1 MLLSVLFDKSSV
13 ADELGFCCFASPCVV
28 EELSLRL
35 CTFNLHLLCCRLL
48 AQVLERGLTWRYGE
62 LWVERLVGEFKK
74 RTKYRTHGEPELT
87 MMRDY
92 LLRCALK
99 MVQLS
104 SAQELL
110 TWQEFKARSK
120 VGPREGSGG
129 KVDPGCYSR
138 GQLLGAGKP
147 AEASAWTL
155 QLQQKVKKTMRDAVD
170 QGDLGEDE
178 HALWLEA
185 WPLLSVF
192 KHERAFLS
200 GGGYA
205 TSAAYGR
212 SRSRDGS
219 HVAVAYEA
227 PSGELKPYAAQVGYY
242 LRLHLPGHVLESE
255 DRELRIAICDFWPYK
270 EPFEDQDLCEFLLFG
285 EDKGSR
291 TSTFA
296 DLDYPVLLD
305 NIEAPLFVHR
315 FTGAHGNACMAF
327 APLRFKT
334 GGPRARAGKGD
345 DE

>member
-1 MLLSVLFDKSSV
+1 V
-13 ADELGFCCFASPCVV
+13 
-28 EELSLRL
+28 RL

-48 AQVLERGLTWRYGE
+48 DQVLERGLTWRYGE
-62 LWVERLVGEFKK
+62 LWVERLIGEFKK

-92 LLRCALK
+92 LLRCA
-99 MVQLS
+99 MRTVQLS
-104 SAQELL
+104 STQELL
-110 TWQEFKARSK
+110 TWQEFRARRKAA
-120 VGPREGSGG
+120 GGEGSGS
-129 KVDPGCYSR
+129 KVDPGCYVR

-147 AEASAWTL
+147 VGAGEWTL
-155 QLQQKVKKTMRDAVD
+155 QLQQKVKKTMRDALD
-170 QGDLGEDE
+170 QGALDPDE
-178 HALWLEA
+178 YDVWLEA
-185 WPLLSVF
+185 WPLICVL

-219 HVAVAYEA
+219 HVTVTYAS
-227 PSGELKPYAAQVGYY
+227 PSGELRPYAAQVQYY
-242 LRLHLPGHVLESE
+242 LRLHLPGHTLGGD
-255 DRELRIAICDFWPYK
+255 DRDLRVAICDFWPCK
-270 EPFEDQDLCEFLLFG
+270 EPFEDQDLCEFILFG

-291 TSTFA
+291 ASTFG
-296 DLDYPVLLD
+296 DLDYPVLLH

-315 FTGAHGNACMAF
+315 FTGARGNPCMAF

-345 DE
+345 E